1 MNVVLNPFSPGA
13 GTPPP
18 ALVGRQELL
27 EKARVAVERVRA
39 LRSEKSLLLVGLR
52 GVGKTVLLRTIA
64 DTAEDLGC
72 QVIFIETPEDQSLP
86 ELLAPPL
93 REALLRMDR
102 MAVLNEKV
110 KRALRVFRSFLGTI
124 KVGNEYLSMEIDPEL
139 GTGDSGNLQADLS
152 ALFLAVAEA
161 AKARGTALVLLLDE
175 MQYLRE
181 QEFRALI
188 TALHAVGQRQLPLV
202 LFGAGLPQLV
212 GLAGKA
218 KSYAE
223 RLFLFPAVGP
233 LGALETTDALQRPVM
248 TQDVE
253 FTKEALIFEVTQ
265 GYPYFLQE
273 WGYELWNFAES
284 TPITKANVE
293 AATPG
298 IIRKLDENFFRV
310 RFDRLT
316 PSEKKYLRAMA
327 ELGAGPHR
335 SGDVAAVLKAAV
347 QSVAPV
353 RSSLIRKG
361 MTYSPAHGDIDFTVP
376 LFDAF
381 MRRAMPMEKNLLIA
395 AGSYDELK
403 STNKK

>member
-1 MNVVLNPFSPGA
+1 MNIVLNPFSPGA

-64 DTAEDLGC
+64 DMAEELRC
-72 QVIFIETPEDQSLP
+72 QVVFIETPEDQSLP

-93 REALLRMDR
+93 REALLRLDA
-102 MAVLNEKV
+102 MAGLNEKV

-124 KVGNEYLSMEIDPEL
+124 KVGNEHISLEIDPEF

-161 AKARGTALVLLLDE
+161 AKARGTALVLILDE
-175 MQYLRE
+175 LQYLRE

-188 TALHAVGQRQLPLV
+188 TALHAVGQKQLPLV

-233 LGALETTDALQRPVM
+233 LGLGEATEALQRPVK

-253 FTKEALIFEVTQ
+253 FTEGALRLIFELTR

-273 WGYELWNFAES
+273 WGYELWNFAQS
-284 TPITKANVE
+284 SPITEENVT

-327 ELGAGPHR
+327 ELGDGPHR
-335 SGDVAAVLKAAV
+335 SGDLAAVLKAPV

-376 LFDAF
+376 LFAGF
-381 MRRAMPMEKNLLIA
+381 MRRVMSFE
-395 AGSYDELK
+395 S
-403 STNKK
+403 

>member
-1 MNVVLNPFSPGA
+1 MNIVLNPFSPGA

-64 DTAEDLGC
+64 DTAEELRC

-93 REALLRMDR
+93 REALLRLDA
-102 MAVLNEKV
+102 MAGLNEKV

-124 KVGNEYLSMEIDPEL
+124 KVGNEHISLEIDPEF

-161 AKARGTALVLLLDE
+161 AKARGTALVLILDE
-175 MQYLRE
+175 LQYLRE

-188 TALHAVGQRQLPLV
+188 TALHAVGQKQLPLV

-233 LGALETTDALQRPVM
+233 LGLGEATDALQRPVK

-253 FTKEALIFEVTQ
+253 FTEGALRLIFELTR

-273 WGYELWNFAES
+273 WGYELWNFAQS
-284 TPITKANVE
+284 SPITEENVT

-327 ELGAGPHR
+327 ELGDGPHR
-335 SGDVAAVLKAAV
+335 SGDLAAVLKAPV

-361 MTYSPAHGDIDFTVP
+361 MTYSPAHRDIDFTVP
-376 LFDAF
+376 LFAGF
-381 MRRAMPMEKNLLIA
+381 MRRVMSFE
-395 AGSYDELK
+395 S
-403 STNKK
+403 

>member
-39 LRSEKSLLLVGLR
+39 LRSEKSLLLVGLC

-64 DTAEDLGC
+64 DMAEELRC

-93 REALLRMDR
+93 REALLRLDA
-102 MAVLNEKV
+102 MAGLNEKV

-124 KVGNEYLSMEIDPEL
+124 KVGNEHISMEIDPEF

-161 AKARGTALVLLLDE
+161 AKARGTALVLILDE
-175 MQYLRE
+175 LQYLRE

-188 TALHAVGQRQLPLV
+188 TALHAVGQKQLPLLV
-202 LFGAGLPQLV
+202 FGAGLPQLV

-233 LGALETTDALQRPVM
+233 LGLGEATDALQRPVK
-248 TQDVE
+248 TQNVE
-253 FTKEALIFEVTQ
+253 FTEGALRLIFELTR

-273 WGYELWNFAES
+273 WGYELWNFAQS
-284 TPITKANVE
+284 SPITEENVA

-327 ELGAGPHR
+327 ELGDGPHR
-335 SGDVAAVLKAAV
+335 SGDLAAVLKAPV

-361 MTYSPAHGDIDFTVP
+361 MTYSPAHGDIDFTVL
-376 LFDAF
+376 LFAGF
-381 MRRAMPMEKNLLIA
+381 MRRVMSFE
-395 AGSYDELK
+395 S
-403 STNKK
+403 

>member
-1 MNVVLNPFSPGA
+1 MNIVLNPFSPGA

-64 DTAEDLGC
+64 DTAEELRC

-93 REALLRMDR
+93 REALLRLDA
-102 MAVLNEKV
+102 MAGLNEKV

-124 KVGNEYLSMEIDPEL
+124 KVGNEHISLEIDPEF

-161 AKARGTALVLLLDE
+161 AKARGTALVLILDE
-175 MQYLRE
+175 LQYLRE

-188 TALHAVGQRQLPLV
+188 TALHAVGQKQLPLV

-233 LGALETTDALQRPVM
+233 LGLGEATDALQRPVK

-253 FTKEALIFEVTQ
+253 FTEGALRLIFELTR

-273 WGYELWNFAES
+273 WGYELWNFAQS
-284 TPITKANVE
+284 SPITEENVT

-298 IIRKLDENFFRV
+298 M
-310 RFDRLT
+310 T

-327 ELGAGPHR
+327 ELGDGPHR
-335 SGDVAAVLKAAV
+335 SGDLAAVLKAPV

-376 LFDAF
+376 LFAGF
-381 MRRAMPMEKNLLIA
+381 MRRVMSFE
-395 AGSYDELK
+395 S
-403 STNKK
+403 

>member
-1 MNVVLNPFSPGA
+1 MNIVLNPFSPGA

-64 DTAEDLGC
+64 DTAEELRC
-72 QVIFIETPEDQSLP
+72 QVVFIETPEDQSLP

-93 REALLRMDR
+93 REALLRLDA
-102 MAVLNEKV
+102 MAGLNEKV

-124 KVGNEYLSMEIDPEL
+124 KVGNEHISLEIDPEF

-161 AKARGTALVLLLDE
+161 AKARGTALVLILDE
-175 MQYLRE
+175 LQYLRE

-188 TALHAVGQRQLPLV
+188 TALHAVGQKQLPLV

-233 LGALETTDALQRPVM
+233 LGLGEATDALQRPVK

-253 FTKEALIFEVTQ
+253 FTEGALRLIFELTR

-273 WGYELWNFAES
+273 WGYELWNFAQS
-284 TPITKANVE
+284 SPITEENVT

-327 ELGAGPHR
+327 ELGDGPHR
-335 SGDVAAVLKAAV
+335 SGDLAAVLKAPV

-376 LFDAF
+376 LFAGF
-381 MRRAMPMEKNLLIA
+381 IRRVMSFE
-395 AGSYDELK
+395 S
-403 STNKK
+403 

>member
-1 MNVVLNPFSPGA
+1 MNIVLNPFSPGA

-64 DTAEDLGC
+64 DMAEELRC
-72 QVIFIETPEDQSLP
+72 QVVFIETPEDQSLP

-93 REALLRMDR
+93 REALLRLDA
-102 MAVLNEKV
+102 MAGLNEKV

-124 KVGNEYLSMEIDPEL
+124 KVGNEHISLEIDPEF

-161 AKARGTALVLLLDE
+161 AKARGTALVLILDE
-175 MQYLRE
+175 LQYLRE

-188 TALHAVGQRQLPLV
+188 TALHAVGQKQLPLV

-233 LGALETTDALQRPVM
+233 LGLGEATDALQRPVK

-253 FTKEALIFEVTQ
+253 FTEGALRLIFELTR

-273 WGYELWNFAES
+273 WGYELWNFAQS
-284 TPITKANVE
+284 SPITEENVT

-327 ELGAGPHR
+327 ELGDGPHR
-335 SGDVAAVLKAAV
+335 SGDLAAVLKAPV

-376 LFDAF
+376 LFAGF
-381 MRRAMPMEKNLLIA
+381 MRRVMSFE
-395 AGSYDELK
+395 S
-403 STNKK
+403 

>member
-1 MNVVLNPFSPGA
+1 MNIVLNPFSPGA

-64 DTAEDLGC
+64 DTAEELRC

-93 REALLRMDR
+93 REALLRLDA
-102 MAVLNEKV
+102 MAGLNEKV

-124 KVGNEYLSMEIDPEL
+124 KVGNEHISLEIDPEF

-161 AKARGTALVLLLDE
+161 AKARGTALVLILDE
-175 MQYLRE
+175 LQYLRE

-188 TALHAVGQRQLPLV
+188 TALHAVGQKQLPLV

-233 LGALETTDALQRPVM
+233 LGLGEATEALQRPVK

-253 FTKEALIFEVTQ
+253 FTEGAMRLIFELTR

-273 WGYELWNFAES
+273 WGYELWNFAQS
-284 TPITKANVE
+284 SPITEENVT

-327 ELGAGPHR
+327 ELGDGPHR
-335 SGDVAAVLKAAV
+335 SGDLAAVLKAPV

-376 LFDAF
+376 LFAGF
-381 MRRAMPMEKNLLIA
+381 MRRVMSFE
-395 AGSYDELK
+395 S
-403 STNKK
+403 

>member
-1 MNVVLNPFSPGA
+1 MNIVLNPFSPGA

-27 EKARVAVERVRA
+27 EKARVAMERVRA

-64 DTAEDLGC
+64 DMAEELKC

-93 REALLRMDR
+93 RQALLRLDA
-102 MAVLNEKV
+102 MAGLNEKV

-124 KVGNEYLSMEIDPEL
+124 KVGNEHISMEIDPEF

-161 AKARGTALVLLLDE
+161 AKARGTALVLILDE

-188 TALHAVGQRQLPLV
+188 TALHAVGQKQLPLV

-223 RLFLFPAVGP
+223 RLFLFPPVGP
-233 LGALETTDALQRPVM
+233 LGLAEATDALQRPVK
-248 TQDVE
+248 TQNVE
-253 FTKEALIFEVTQ
+253 FTEGALRLIFELTH
-265 GYPYFLQE
+265 GYPYFLQK
-273 WGYELWNFAES
+273 WGYELWNFAQS
-284 TPITKANVE
+284 SPITEENVA

-327 ELGAGPHR
+327 ELGDGPHR
-335 SGDVAAVLKAAV
+335 SGDLAAVLKAPV

-361 MTYSPAHGDIDFTVP
+361 MNYSPAHGDIDFTVP
-376 LFDAF
+376 LFAGF
-381 MRRAMPMEKNLLIA
+381 MRRVMSFEP
-395 AGSYDELK
+395 
-403 STNKK
+403 

>member
-1 MNVVLNPFSPGA
+1 MNIVLNPFSPGA

-64 DTAEDLGC
+64 DTAEELRC
-72 QVIFIETPEDQSLP
+72 QVVFIETPEDQSLP

-93 REALLRMDR
+93 REALLRLDA
-102 MAVLNEKV
+102 MAGLNEKV

-124 KVGNEYLSMEIDPEL
+124 KVGNEHISLEIDPEF

-161 AKARGTALVLLLDE
+161 AKARGTALVLILDE
-175 MQYLRE
+175 LQYLRE
-181 QEFRALI
+181 HEFRALI
-188 TALHAVGQRQLPLV
+188 TALHAVGQKQLPLV
-202 LFGAGLPQLV
+202 VFGAGLPQLV

-233 LGALETTDALQRPVM
+233 LGLAEATDALQRPVK
-248 TQDVE
+248 TQNVE
-253 FTKEALIFEVTQ
+253 FTEGALRLIFELTR

-273 WGYELWNFAES
+273 WGYELWNFAQS
-284 TPITKANVE
+284 SPITEENVT

-327 ELGAGPHR
+327 ELGDGPHR
-335 SGDVAAVLKAAV
+335 SGDLAAVLKAPV

-376 LFDAF
+376 LFAGF
-381 MRRAMPMEKNLLIA
+381 MRRAMSFEP
-395 AGSYDELK
+395 
-403 STNKK
+403 

>member
-1 MNVVLNPFSPGA
+1 MNIVLNPFSPGA

-18 ALVGRQELL
+18 ALVGREELL

-64 DTAEDLGC
+64 DTAEELRC
-72 QVIFIETPEDQSLP
+72 QVVFIETPEDQSLP

-93 REALLRMDR
+93 REALLRLDA
-102 MAVLNEKV
+102 MAGLNEKV

-124 KVGNEYLSMEIDPEL
+124 KVGKEHISLEIDPEF

-161 AKARGTALVLLLDE
+161 AKARGTALVLILDE
-175 MQYLRE
+175 LQYLRE
-181 QEFRALI
+181 HEFRALI
-188 TALHAVGQRQLPLV
+188 TALHAVGQKQLPLV
-202 LFGAGLPQLV
+202 LLGAGLPQLV

-233 LGALETTDALQRPVM
+233 LGLAEATDALQRPVK
-248 TQDVE
+248 TQNVE
-253 FTKEALIFEVTQ
+253 FTEGALRLIFELTR

-273 WGYELWNFAES
+273 WGYELWNFAQS
-284 TPITKANVE
+284 SPITEENVT

-327 ELGAGPHR
+327 ELGDGPHR
-335 SGDVAAVLKAAV
+335 SGDLAAVLKAPV

-376 LFDAF
+376 LFAGF
-381 MRRAMPMEKNLLIA
+381 IRRVMSFEP
-395 AGSYDELK
+395 
-403 STNKK
+403 

>member
-1 MNVVLNPFSPGA
+1 MNIVLNPFSPGA

-64 DTAEDLGC
+64 DTAEELRC

-93 REALLRMDR
+93 RQALLRLDA
-102 MAVLNEKV
+102 MAGLNEKV

-124 KVGNEYLSMEIDPEL
+124 KVGNEHISLEIDPEF

-161 AKARGTALVLLLDE
+161 AKARGTALVLILDE
-175 MQYLRE
+175 LQYLRE

-188 TALHAVGQRQLPLV
+188 TALHAVGQKQLPLV

-233 LGALETTDALQRPVM
+233 LGLGEATDALQRPVK

-253 FTKEALIFEVTQ
+253 FTEGALRLIFELTR

-273 WGYELWNFAES
+273 WGYELWNFAQS
-284 TPITKANVE
+284 SPITEENVT

-327 ELGAGPHR
+327 ELGDGPHR
-335 SGDVAAVLKAAV
+335 SGDLAAVLKAPV

-376 LFDAF
+376 LFAGF
-381 MRRAMPMEKNLLIA
+381 MRRVMSFE
-395 AGSYDELK
+395 S
-403 STNKK
+403 

>member
-1 MNVVLNPFSPGA
+1 MNIVLNPFSPGA

-64 DTAEDLGC
+64 DTAEELRC

-93 REALLRMDR
+93 RQALLRLDA
-102 MAVLNEKV
+102 MAGLNEKV

-124 KVGNEYLSMEIDPEL
+124 KVGNEHISLEIDPEF

-161 AKARGTALVLLLDE
+161 AKARGTALVLILDE
-175 MQYLRE
+175 LQYLRE

-188 TALHAVGQRQLPLV
+188 TALHAVGQKQLPLV

-233 LGALETTDALQRPVM
+233 LGLGEATDALQRPVK

-253 FTKEALIFEVTQ
+253 FTERALRLIFELTR

-273 WGYELWNFAES
+273 WGYELWNFAQS
-284 TPITKANVE
+284 SPITEENVT

-327 ELGAGPHR
+327 ELGDGPHR
-335 SGDVAAVLKAAV
+335 SGDLAAVLKAPV

-376 LFDAF
+376 LFAGF
-381 MRRAMPMEKNLLIA
+381 MRRVMSFEP
-395 AGSYDELK
+395 
-403 STNKK
+403 

>member
-1 MNVVLNPFSPGA
+1 MNIVLNPFSPGA

-64 DTAEDLGC
+64 DMAEELRC

-93 REALLRMDR
+93 REALLRLDA
-102 MAVLNEKV
+102 MAGLNEKV

-124 KVGNEYLSMEIDPEL
+124 KVGNEHISMEIDPEF

-161 AKARGTALVLLLDE
+161 AKARGTALVLILDE
-175 MQYLRE
+175 LQYLRE

-188 TALHAVGQRQLPLV
+188 TALHAVGQKQLPLLV
-202 LFGAGLPQLV
+202 FGAGLPQLV

-233 LGALETTDALQRPVM
+233 LGLGEATEALQRPVK

-253 FTKEALIFEVTQ
+253 FTEGALRLIFELTR

-273 WGYELWNFAES
+273 WGYELWNFAQS
-284 TPITKANVE
+284 SPITEENVT

-327 ELGAGPHR
+327 ELGDGPHR
-335 SGDVAAVLKAAV
+335 SGDLAAVLKAPV

-376 LFDAF
+376 LFAGF
-381 MRRAMPMEKNLLIA
+381 MRRVMSFE
-395 AGSYDELK
+395 S
-403 STNKK
+403 

>member
-1 MNVVLNPFSPGA
+1 MNIVLNPFSPGA

-64 DTAEDLGC
+64 DTAEELRC
-72 QVIFIETPEDQSLP
+72 QVVFIETPEDQSLP

-93 REALLRMDR
+93 REALLRLDA
-102 MAVLNEKV
+102 MAGLNEKV

-124 KVGNEYLSMEIDPEL
+124 KVGNEHISLEIDPEF

-161 AKARGTALVLLLDE
+161 AKARGTALVLILDE
-175 MQYLRE
+175 LQYLRE

-188 TALHAVGQRQLPLV
+188 TALHAVVQKQLPWV

-233 LGALETTDALQRPVM
+233 LGLAEATDALQRPVK
-248 TQDVE
+248 TQNVE
-253 FTKEALIFEVTQ
+253 FTEGALRLIFELTR

-273 WGYELWNFAES
+273 WGYELWNFAQS
-284 TPITKANVE
+284 SPITEENVT

-327 ELGAGPHR
+327 ELGDGPHR
-335 SGDVAAVLKAAV
+335 SGDLAAVLKAPV

-376 LFDAF
+376 LFAGF
-381 MRRAMPMEKNLLIA
+381 MRRAMSFEP
-395 AGSYDELK
+395 
-403 STNKK
+403 

>member
-64 DTAEDLGC
+64 DMAEGLRC

-93 REALLRMDR
+93 REALLRLDA
-102 MAVLNEKV
+102 MAGLNEKV

-124 KVGNEYLSMEIDPEL
+124 KVGNEHISLEIDPEF

-161 AKARGTALVLLLDE
+161 AKARGTALVLILDE
-175 MQYLRE
+175 LQYLRE

-188 TALHAVGQRQLPLV
+188 TALHAVGQKQLPLV

-233 LGALETTDALQRPVM
+233 LGLGEATDALQRPVK

-253 FTKEALIFEVTQ
+253 FTEGAMCLIFELTR

-273 WGYELWNFAES
+273 WGYELWNFAQS
-284 TPITKANVE
+284 SPITEENVT

-327 ELGAGPHR
+327 ELGDGPHR
-335 SGDVAAVLKAAV
+335 SGDLAAVLKAPV

-376 LFDAF
+376 LFAGF
-381 MRRAMPMEKNLLIA
+381 MRRVMSFEP
-395 AGSYDELK
+395 
-403 STNKK
+403 

>member
-1 MNVVLNPFSPGA
+1 MNIVLNPFSPGA

-64 DTAEDLGC
+64 DTAEELRC
-72 QVIFIETPEDQSLP
+72 QVVFIETPEDQSLP

-93 REALLRMDR
+93 REALLRLDA
-102 MAVLNEKV
+102 MAGLNEKV

-124 KVGNEYLSMEIDPEL
+124 KVGNEHISLEIDPEF

-161 AKARGTALVLLLDE
+161 AKARGTALVLILDE
-175 MQYLRE
+175 LQYLRE

-188 TALHAVGQRQLPLV
+188 TALHAVGQKQLPLV

-233 LGALETTDALQRPVM
+233 LGLGEATDALQRPVK

-253 FTKEALIFEVTQ
+253 FTEGALRLIFELTR

-273 WGYELWNFAES
+273 WGYELWNFAQS
-284 TPITKANVE
+284 SPITEENVT

-327 ELGAGPHR
+327 ELGDGPHR
-335 SGDVAAVLKAAV
+335 SGDLAAVLKAPV

-376 LFDAF
+376 LFAGF
-381 MRRAMPMEKNLLIA
+381 MRRVMSFE
-395 AGSYDELK
+395 S
-403 STNKK
+403 

>member
-1 MNVVLNPFSPGA
+1 MHIVLNPFSPGA

-64 DTAEDLGC
+64 DMAEELRC

-93 REALLRMDR
+93 REALLRLDA
-102 MAVLNEKV
+102 MAGLNEKV

-124 KVGNEYLSMEIDPEL
+124 KVGNEHISMEIDPEF

-161 AKARGTALVLLLDE
+161 AKARGTALVLILDE
-175 MQYLRE
+175 LQYLRE

-188 TALHAVGQRQLPLV
+188 TALHAVGQKQLPLLV
-202 LFGAGLPQLV
+202 FGAGLPQLV

-233 LGALETTDALQRPVM
+233 LGLGEATEALQRPVK

-253 FTKEALIFEVTQ
+253 FTEGALRLIFELTR

-273 WGYELWNFAES
+273 WGYELWNFAQS
-284 TPITKANVE
+284 SPITEENVT

-327 ELGAGPHR
+327 ELGDGPHR
-335 SGDVAAVLKAAV
+335 SGDLAAVLKAPV

-376 LFDAF
+376 LFAGF
-381 MRRAMPMEKNLLIA
+381 MRRVMSFE
-395 AGSYDELK
+395 S
-403 STNKK
+403 

>member
-1 MNVVLNPFSPGA
+1 MNIVLNPFSPGA

-18 ALVGRQELL
+18 ALVGREELL

-64 DTAEDLGC
+64 DTAEELRC
-72 QVIFIETPEDQSLP
+72 QVVFIETPEDQSLP

-93 REALLRMDR
+93 REALLRLDA
-102 MAVLNEKV
+102 MAGLNEKV

-124 KVGNEYLSMEIDPEL
+124 KVGKEHISLEIDPEF

-161 AKARGTALVLLLDE
+161 AKARGTALVLILDE
-175 MQYLRE
+175 LQYLRE
-181 QEFRALI
+181 HEFRALI
-188 TALHAVGQRQLPLV
+188 TALHAVGQKQLPLV
-202 LFGAGLPQLV
+202 VFGAGLPQLV

-233 LGALETTDALQRPVM
+233 LGLAEATDALQRPVK
-248 TQDVE
+248 TQNVE
-253 FTKEALIFEVTQ
+253 FTEGALRLIFELTR

-273 WGYELWNFAES
+273 WGYELWNFAQS
-284 TPITKANVE
+284 SPITEENVT

-327 ELGAGPHR
+327 ELGDGPHR
-335 SGDVAAVLKAAV
+335 SGDLAAVLKAPV

-376 LFDAF
+376 LFAGF
-381 MRRAMPMEKNLLIA
+381 MRRAMSFEP
-395 AGSYDELK
+395 
-403 STNKK
+403 

>member
-1 MNVVLNPFSPGA
+1 
-13 GTPPP
+13 
-18 ALVGRQELL
+18 
-27 EKARVAVERVRA
+27 VRA

-64 DTAEDLGC
+64 DTAEELRC

-93 REALLRMDR
+93 REALLRLDA
-102 MAVLNEKV
+102 MAGLNEKV

-124 KVGNEYLSMEIDPEL
+124 KVGNEHISMEIDPEF

-161 AKARGTALVLLLDE
+161 AKARGTALVLILDE
-175 MQYLRE
+175 LQYLRE
-181 QEFRALI
+181 HEFRALI
-188 TALHAVGQRQLPLV
+188 TALHAVGQKQLPLV
-202 LFGAGLPQLV
+202 VFGAGLPQLV

-233 LGALETTDALQRPVM
+233 LGLAEATDALQRPVK
-248 TQDVE
+248 TQNVE
-253 FTKEALIFEVTQ
+253 FTEGALRLIFELTR

-284 TPITKANVE
+284 SPITEANVE
-293 AATPG
+293 TATPG

-327 ELGAGPHR
+327 ELGDGPHR
-335 SGDVAAVLKAAV
+335 SGDLAAVLKAPV

-376 LFDAF
+376 LFAGF
-381 MRRAMPMEKNLLIA
+381 MRRVMSFEP
-395 AGSYDELK
+395 
-403 STNKK
+403 

>member
-1 MNVVLNPFSPGA
+1 MNPFSPGA

-64 DTAEDLGC
+64 DMAEALRC

-93 REALLRMDR
+93 REALLRLDA
-102 MAVLNEKV
+102 MAGLNEKV

-124 KVGNEYLSMEIDPEL
+124 KVGNEHISLEIDPEF

-152 ALFLAVAEA
+152 ALFLAVADA
-161 AKARGTALVLLLDE
+161 AKARGTALVLILDE
-175 MQYLRE
+175 LQYLRE

-188 TALHAVGQRQLPLV
+188 TALHAVGQKQLPLV

-233 LGALETTDALQRPVM
+233 LGLGEATDALQRPVK

-253 FTKEALIFEVTQ
+253 FTEGALRLIFELTR

-273 WGYELWNFAES
+273 WGYELWNFAQS
-284 TPITKANVE
+284 SPITEENVT

-327 ELGAGPHR
+327 ELGDGPHR
-335 SGDVAAVLKAAV
+335 SGDLAAVLKAPV

-376 LFDAF
+376 LFAGF
-381 MRRAMPMEKNLLIA
+381 MRRVMSFE
-395 AGSYDELK
+395 S
-403 STNKK
+403 

>member
-1 MNVVLNPFSPGA
+1 MNIVLNPFSPGA

-64 DTAEDLGC
+64 DTAEELRC

-93 REALLRMDR
+93 REALLRLDA
-102 MAVLNEKV
+102 MAGLNEKV

-124 KVGNEYLSMEIDPEL
+124 KVGNEHISLEIDPEF

-161 AKARGTALVLLLDE
+161 AKARGTALVLILDE
-175 MQYLRE
+175 LQYLRE

-188 TALHAVGQRQLPLV
+188 TALHAVGQKQLPLLV
-202 LFGAGLPQLV
+202 FGAGLPQLV

-233 LGALETTDALQRPVM
+233 LGLGEATEALQRPVK

-253 FTKEALIFEVTQ
+253 FTEGALRLIFELTR

-273 WGYELWNFAES
+273 WGYELWNFAQS
-284 TPITKANVE
+284 SPITEENVT

-327 ELGAGPHR
+327 ELGDGPHR
-335 SGDVAAVLKAAV
+335 SGDLAAVLKAPV

-376 LFDAF
+376 LFAGF
-381 MRRAMPMEKNLLIA
+381 MRRVMSFE
-395 AGSYDELK
+395 S
-403 STNKK
+403 

>member
-1 MNVVLNPFSPGA
+1 MNIVLNPFSPGA

-64 DTAEDLGC
+64 DTAEELRC
-72 QVIFIETPEDQSLP
+72 QVVFIETPEDQSLP

-93 REALLRMDR
+93 REALLRLDA
-102 MAVLNEKV
+102 MAGLNEKV

-124 KVGNEYLSMEIDPEL
+124 KVGNEHISLEIDPEF

-161 AKARGTALVLLLDE
+161 AKARGTALVLILDE
-175 MQYLRE
+175 LQYLRE

-188 TALHAVGQRQLPLV
+188 TALHAVGQKQLPLV

-233 LGALETTDALQRPVM
+233 LGLGEATDALQRPVK

-253 FTKEALIFEVTQ
+253 FTEGALRLIFELTR

-273 WGYELWNFAES
+273 WGYELWNFAQS
-284 TPITKANVE
+284 SPITEENVT

-316 PSEKKYLRAMA
+316 PSEKKYLRARA
-327 ELGAGPHR
+327 ELGDGPHR
-335 SGDVAAVLKAAV
+335 SGDLAAVLKAPV

-376 LFDAF
+376 LFAGF
-381 MRRAMPMEKNLLIA
+381 MRRVMSFE
-395 AGSYDELK
+395 S
-403 STNKK
+403 

>member
-1 MNVVLNPFSPGA
+1 MNIVLNPFSPGA

-64 DTAEDLGC
+64 DTAEELRC

-93 REALLRMDR
+93 REALLRLDA
-102 MAVLNEKV
+102 MAGLNEKV

-124 KVGNEYLSMEIDPEL
+124 KMGNEHICMEIDPEF

-152 ALFLAVAEA
+152 VLFLAVAEA
-161 AKARGTALVLLLDE
+161 AKARGAALVLILDE
-175 MQYLRE
+175 LQYLRE

-188 TALHAVGQRQLPLV
+188 TALHAVGQKQLPLLV
-202 LFGAGLPQLV
+202 FGAGLPQLV

-233 LGALETTDALQRPVM
+233 LGLGEATDALQRPVK
-248 TQDVE
+248 TQNVE
-253 FTKEALIFEVTQ
+253 FTEGALRLIFELTR

-273 WGYELWNFAES
+273 WGYELWNFAQS
-284 TPITKANVE
+284 SPITEENVA

-327 ELGAGPHR
+327 ELGDGPHR
-335 SGDVAAVLKAAV
+335 SGDLAAVLKAPV

-376 LFDAF
+376 LFAGF
-381 MRRAMPMEKNLLIA
+381 MRRVMSFEP
-395 AGSYDELK
+395 
-403 STNKK
+403 

>member
-1 MNVVLNPFSPGA
+1 MNIVLNPFSPGA

-64 DTAEDLGC
+64 DTAEELRC
-72 QVIFIETPEDQSLP
+72 QVVFIETPEDQSLP

-93 REALLRMDR
+93 REALLRLDA
-102 MAVLNEKV
+102 MAGLNEKV

-124 KVGNEYLSMEIDPEL
+124 KVGNEHISLEIDPEF
-139 GTGDSGNLQADLS
+139 GTGDRGNLQADLS

-161 AKARGTALVLLLDE
+161 AKARGTALVLILDE
-175 MQYLRE
+175 LQYLRE

-188 TALHAVGQRQLPLV
+188 TALHAVGQKQLPLV

-233 LGALETTDALQRPVM
+233 LGLGEATDALQRPVK

-253 FTKEALIFEVTQ
+253 FTEGALRLIFELTR

-273 WGYELWNFAES
+273 WGYELWNFAQS
-284 TPITKANVE
+284 SPITEENVT

-327 ELGAGPHR
+327 ELGDGPHR
-335 SGDVAAVLKAAV
+335 SGDLAAVLKAPV

-376 LFDAF
+376 LFAGF
-381 MRRAMPMEKNLLIA
+381 MRRVMSFE
-395 AGSYDELK
+395 S
-403 STNKK
+403 

>member
-64 DTAEDLGC
+64 DMAEALRC

-93 REALLRMDR
+93 REALLRLDA
-102 MAVLNEKV
+102 MAGLNEKV

-124 KVGNEYLSMEIDPEL
+124 KVGNEHISLEIDPEF

-152 ALFLAVAEA
+152 ALFLAVADA
-161 AKARGTALVLLLDE
+161 AKARGTALVLILDE
-175 MQYLRE
+175 LQYLRE

-188 TALHAVGQRQLPLV
+188 TALHAVGQKQLPLV

-233 LGALETTDALQRPVM
+233 LGLGEATDALQRPVK

-253 FTKEALIFEVTQ
+253 FTEGALRLIFELTR

-273 WGYELWNFAES
+273 WGYELWNFAQS
-284 TPITKANVE
+284 SPITEENVT

-327 ELGAGPHR
+327 ELGDGPHR
-335 SGDVAAVLKAAV
+335 SGDLAAVLKAPV

-376 LFDAF
+376 LFAGF
-381 MRRAMPMEKNLLIA
+381 MRRVMSFE
-395 AGSYDELK
+395 S
-403 STNKK
+403 